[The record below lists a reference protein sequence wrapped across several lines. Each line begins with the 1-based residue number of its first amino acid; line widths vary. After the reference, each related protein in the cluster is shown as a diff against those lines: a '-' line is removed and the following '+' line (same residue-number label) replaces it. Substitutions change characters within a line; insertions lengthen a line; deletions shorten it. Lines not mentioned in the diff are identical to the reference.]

1 MPRGKAKIK
10 KPAKRSAK
18 TTQPKQERVMVNAN
32 GEWMPLQTFLS
43 HIINGELPGAL
54 ELKLPNQEQDQ
65 SRGYQLNDAYAPKGD
80 TTTKPATSAEYGDS
94 VLGTQVGGNHY
105 KKMGHYQPWEVLK
118 QWLSPEEFRGYMK
131 GTAIAYLAREQE
143 KGKDVDVGKAAHT
156 LEALLEMI
164 KKA

>member
-1 MPRGKAKIK
+1 M
-10 KPAKRSAK
+10 S
-18 TTQPKQERVMVNAN
+18 
-32 GEWMPLQTFLS
+32 
-43 HIINGELPGAL
+43 
-54 ELKLPNQEQDQ
+54 NQEQNQ
-65 SRGYQLNDAYAPKGD
+65 SCGYQLNNTYAPKGN
-80 TTTKPATSAEYGDS
+80 TTTKPATTEYGDS

-143 KGKDVDVGKAAHT
+143 KGKDTDVGKAAHT

-164 KKA
+164 AK